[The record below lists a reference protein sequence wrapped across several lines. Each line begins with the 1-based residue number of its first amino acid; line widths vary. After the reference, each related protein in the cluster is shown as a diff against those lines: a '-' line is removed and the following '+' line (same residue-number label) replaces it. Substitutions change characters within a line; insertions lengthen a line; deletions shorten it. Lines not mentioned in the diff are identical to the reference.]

1 MKHKRELSA
10 KIKTICNHHTW
21 RFWRS
26 DCIRGEDQRAENSV
40 ILISSLGC
48 LRSST
53 GAVKEVLVL
62 RDRFASEEMAKHPF
76 NAEYYLKKMQE
87 EISSPRQSV
96 ASMFLKKEGVM
107 GVIEAIAS
115 SACCSSVFSNLHPKK
130 TARNLLPK

>member
-21 RFWRS
+21 GFWRS
-26 DCIRGEDQRAENSV
+26 DCIKGEDQRAENSV

-48 LRSST
+48 LRSSM

-76 NAEYYLKKMQE
+76 NAEYYLKKMQG
-87 EISSPRQSV
+87 EISSPKQICSIDV
-96 ASMFLKKEGVM
+96 FKKGR
-107 GVIEAIAS
+107 GYG
-115 SACCSSVFSNLHPKK
+115 SN
-130 TARNLLPK
+130 